1 MNIRIA
7 TLNDIDSIVDIYN
20 QAIQAG
26 KKTADTAIFSSNER
40 IEWFKSHTKDKY
52 PLFVAVV
59 QDKILAYYTISAYRS
74 GRTALNKTAEVSYYV
89 HFRNHNKGI
98 GSILLQ
104 HAISICPS
112 LGIETLI
119 AILLECN
126 TSSIK
131 LLEKNGFTQWGCMP
145 KIAEINGVFFDHLY
159 YGCHLKRC
167 KQLIKKSNEGK

>member
-7 TLNDIDSIVDIYN
+7 TLNDIDSIVEIYN

-26 KKTADTAIFSSNER
+26 KKTADTTTFTSNER
-40 IEWFKSHTKDKY
+40 IEWFKSHVRDKY
-52 PLFVAVV
+52 PLFVAVE
-59 QDKILAYYTISAYRS
+59 QDKILAYLTISAYRS
-74 GRTALNKTAEVSYYV
+74 ERTALKKTAEVSYYV
-89 HFRNHNKGI
+89 DFKHHKKGI
-98 GSILLQ
+98 GSMLLH

-126 TSSIK
+126 TNSIN

-145 KIAEINGVFFDHLY
+145 KIAEINGIFFDHLY
-159 YGCHLKRC
+159 YGCHLKYC
-167 KQLIKKSNEGK
+167 TLS